1 MEHITSLFAKVGNIF
16 FAIFL
21 VLVKEEKKEARN
33 EGAMKLDPLS
43 NWDFSRR
50 MTMLS
55 TSLSSLFCPVIFQ
68 FLSSAGASEN
78 RGKTRRQTLSPLSP
92 EKEDISHRKQRTVWL
107 PHPKLISLT
116 NVYAQLDKKTY
127 QCGKVGVPPLLFREI
142 FFRECVNFV
151 HRQFSHAFCSDRSAA
166 AASRFQCLSLPT
178 PPSRRR
184 IMR

>member
-1 MEHITSLFAKVGNIF
+1 MTVLSHQRKKNHETYNEPFRESWKYIF
-16 FAIFL
+16 SRFS
-21 VLVKEEKKEARN
+21 VCCMVKGEKKEARN

-50 MTMLS
+50 RTMLS

-107 PHPKLISLT
+107 HPSKT
-116 NVYAQLDKKTY
+116 HFPNKCTVYAQLDKKTY
-127 QCGKVGVPPLLFREI
+127 ECGKVGVTPLLFRDI
-142 FFRECVNFV
+142 FSGNV
-151 HRQFSHAFCSDRSAA
+151 
-166 AASRFQCLSLPT
+166 
-178 PPSRRR
+178 
-184 IMR
+184 